1 MDIYIFKEEQKRKM
15 KKELE
20 HLQIWRAKVEMG
32 GGKRR
37 IAKQHEA
44 GKLTARERI
53 DLLLDKD
60 TFVELDIFSSGE
72 YVRNGLEGME
82 HPGEGVVTGYG
93 KVNSRLVYVFSQDF
107 TVSGGSLGEVH
118 ASKICKIM
126 DLAMKVGAPVIGIN
140 DSGGARI
147 QEGVNALSGYGEIFF
162 RNTISSGVIP
172 QVSIIAGP
180 CAGGAVYSPA
190 LTDFVFMIKGSSKAF
205 ITGPQV
211 IKAVTYE
218 EVTPEQLGGAMAHNK
233 TSGCAHFMAA
243 DEEDCINQVKKLL
256 SFLPQNNRQEPPRAE
271 PLENHRVE
279 ELTDILPASS
289 KQHYDVRD
297 VVKRVV
303 DSGELFEVHQYYARN
318 VVVGFARI
326 RGCSVG
332 IAANQPKFLA
342 GCLDIN
348 SSDKLSRF
356 VRFCDSFNIPL
367 VTFVDVPGFLPG
379 TGQEYGGI
387 IRHGAKILYAYAEA
401 TVPKITVILRK
412 AYGGA
417 YIAMCSRSLRADAI
431 FAWPTAE
438 IAVMGPEGAA
448 NIVYRSEIE
457 QAKDPE
463 ALKAEKI
470 ELYREK
476 YSNPYIAAARGM
488 IDDVI
493 DPRDTR
499 KKIVQSLEMLETKR
513 ETRPKKKHGNI
524 PL

>member
-1 MDIYIFKEEQKRKM
+1 
-15 KKELE
+15 
-20 HLQIWRAKVEMG
+20 
-32 GGKRR
+32 
-37 IAKQHEA
+37 
-44 GKLTARERI
+44 
-53 DLLLDKD
+53 
-60 TFVELDIFSSGE
+60 
-72 YVRNGLEGME
+72 
-82 HPGEGVVTGYG
+82 
-93 KVNSRLVYVFSQDF
+93 
-107 TVSGGSLGEVH
+107 
-118 ASKICKIM
+118 
-126 DLAMKVGAPVIGIN
+126 
-140 DSGGARI
+140 
-147 QEGVNALSGYGEIFF
+147 
-162 RNTISSGVIP
+162 VIP
-172 QVSIIAGP
+172 QISIIAGP

-190 LTDFVFMIKGSSKAF
+190 LTDFVFMIKGTSKAF

-233 TSGCAHFMAA
+233 TSGCAQFMVS
-243 DEEDCINQVKKLL
+243 DEEDCMIQVKKLL
-256 SFLPQNNRQEPPRAE
+256 SFLPQSNLKEPPRIE
-271 PLENHRVE
+271 PVENHREE
-279 ELTDILPASS
+279 ELTDVLPATS

-297 VVKRVV
+297 VIKRVV
-303 DSGELFEVHQYYARN
+303 DSGDLFEVHQYFARN

-326 RGCSVG
+326 RGRSVG
-332 IAANQPKFLA
+332 IVANQPKFLA

-401 TVPKITVILRK
+401 TVPKITIILRK

-438 IAVMGPEGAA
+438 IAVMGPEGAV

-457 QAKDPE
+457 RAADPE
-463 ALKAEKI
+463 TMKAEKV

-476 YSNPYIAAARGM
+476 YSNPYIAAAKGL

-513 ETRPKKKHGNI
+513 EGRPKKKHGNI

>member
-1 MDIYIFKEEQKRKM
+1 MEKR
-15 KKELE
+15 LE
-20 HLQIWRAKVEMG
+20 HLRKWRTKVEMG
-32 GGKRR
+32 GGEQR
-37 IAKQHEA
+37 IAKQHES

-53 DLLLDKD
+53 NLLLDEE
-60 TFVELDIFSSGE
+60 TFVELDIFSSSE
-72 YVRNGLEGME
+72 YTGNNLDGME
-82 HPGEGVVTGYG
+82 NPGEGVVTGYG
-93 KVNSRLVYVFSQDF
+93 KVNGRLVYVFSQDF

-118 ASKICKIM
+118 SNKICKIM
-126 DLAMKVGAPVIGIN
+126 DLAIKIGAPVIGIN

-172 QVSIIAGP
+172 QISIIAGP

-190 LTDFVFMIKGSSKAF
+190 LTDFVFMIKGTSKAF

-233 TSGCAHFMAA
+233 TSGCAHFMAS
-243 DEEDCINQVKKLL
+243 DEEDCMIQVKKLL
-256 SFLPQNNRQEPPRAE
+256 SFLPQSNLKEPPRVE
-271 PLENHRVE
+271 PVENHREE
-279 ELTDILPASS
+279 ELTDILPATS

-297 VVKRVV
+297 IIKRVV
-303 DSGELFEVHQYYARN
+303 DSGELFEVHQYFARN
-318 VVVGFARI
+318 VVAGFARI
-326 RGCSVG
+326 RGSSVG

-348 SSDKLSRF
+348 SADKLSRF

-401 TVPKITVILRK
+401 TVPKITIILRK

-457 QAKDPE
+457 RAADPE
-463 ALKAEKI
+463 TMKAEKI

-499 KKIVQSLEMLETKR
+499 KKIIQSLEMLATKR
-513 ETRPKKKHGNI
+513 EGRPKKKHGNI